1 MISNADAA
9 KQISELMHDIF
20 RRLDESVTMVQRDC
34 APEDALEYRKSVGKV
49 IYPILFDLL
58 EPLYGQHPSLKP
70 SNWDPQSAK

>member
-9 KQISELMHDIF
+9 KLISELMLDIF

-34 APEDALEYRKSVGKV
+34 PPDDALQYRKAVGKV

-58 EPLYGQHPSLKP
+58 EPLYAQHPTLSP
-70 SNWDPQSAK
+70 PNWDAEVAK